1 GRRGGAAAAGR
12 AGAGHRRSGPH
23 PGAGKRGTR
32 PGPPGRS
39 VHLRSGCGL
48 AGDAGDPAQPRQ
60 ELGLPRLGADRSNG
74 PHAGRRP
81 PRLQPRAMSAPT
93 ASLTLLANT
102 RVSNGWRL
110 LRLAW
115 PHPAP
120 GPGQWL
126 GLRAA
131 GQVVRLPVSH
141 ASSRE
146 NWLALLAPPP
156 LASALADW
164 APQSRLEVDGPRG
177 PALQPCA
184 EPPVLLAADA
194 GIPAALFFVETAPV
208 KPRLALLGGRL
219 PPPFRPVPT
228 QFMLAGLPPEAIA
241 AAPMLEAQA
250 VPSRLAQA

>member
-1 GRRGGAAAAGR
+1 
-12 AGAGHRRSGPH
+12 
-23 PGAGKRGTR
+23 
-32 PGPPGRS
+32 
-39 VHLRSGCGL
+39 
-48 AGDAGDPAQPRQ
+48 
-60 ELGLPRLGADRSNG
+60 
-74 PHAGRRP
+74 
-81 PRLQPRAMSAPT
+81 MSAPT

-110 LRLAW
+110 LRLDW

-120 GPGQWL
+120 APGQWL
-126 GLRAA
+126 ELRAA

-219 PPPFRPVPT
+219 PPPFRPIPT
-228 QFMLAGLPPEAIA
+228 QFMLAGLSPEAIA

-250 VPSRLAQA
+250 VPSRLAQAEDRPGCFEGSVVELLQLWLASQPPTPLDLLACLPEAEADALTALALAAGHRLRIVPALA